1 MKNFVWIAVGGLALL
16 ATSATAQA
24 QCVGDCDGNGE
35 VAINE
40 LILGVN
46 IALGSAEVEQCEA
59 MDANG
64 DGEVSINELITA
76 VNNALGGCEV
86 NGVCGDGEV
95 NVEGETCDDGNNFG
109 GDGCAANCTAEDAR
123 EAVFDSTLTKATVQ
137 TQALKIELSISGGQT
152 VRSGQLRD
160 HVVQK
165 ADGTSFV
172 AGEVPAVIRAEELRF
187 NPVVVPGLVCAC
199 VRGEAVESFG
209 PGNAGTGS
217 IGCGTAG
224 LTDISYRIVQD
235 HVTTPGSVINNFQ
248 GTPDDPECDD
258 TTELPGGV
266 TATACVEGQG
276 EACSQSS
283 NLHGGNCIGPRTLTR
298 SGGQAPRGSA
308 LLLIN
313 SSISLLQDA
322 GTCAESRLP
331 NGNCRYPQYGPD
343 CMPCTN
349 DDLIRQPP
357 NLLPTTTGMSE
368 GAVFDANPSIPQRS
382 SAVIDKDQRCFGAMG
397 PICAT
402 TGTGAPFD
410 CDALLADPTGGLGG
424 GSLSVTFP
432 SIDAATIG
440 DNVTTTVFFN
450 CGPESTAPECQ

>member
-1 MKNFVWIAVGGLALL
+1 MKNSVWVAVGCAALL
-16 ATSATAQA
+16 ATSAAAQSE
-24 QCVGDCDGNGE
+24 CVGDCDGEGT

-46 IALGSAEVEQCEA
+46 IALGSADVSQCEA
-59 MDANG
+59 MDPNG
-64 DGEVSINELITA
+64 NGEVSINELISA
-76 VNNALGGCEV
+76 VNNALDGCPA
-86 NGVCGDGEV
+86 GACGDGQV
-95 NVEGETCDDGNNFG
+95 NVPGETCDDGNNFG
-109 GDGCAANCTAEDAR
+109 GDGCAANCTAEDVR
-123 EAVFDSTLTKATVQ
+123 EAVFDSTRTKATVQ
-137 TQALKIELSISGGQT
+137 TQALKIELNISGGQT

-160 HVVQK
+160 HVVEK
-165 ADGTSFV
+165 ADGTVF
-172 AGEVPAVIRAEELRF
+172 APGEVPAAIRANELRF

-199 VRGEAVESFG
+199 VRGEAVEAFG

-217 IGCGTAG
+217 IGCGDAG

-235 HVTTPGSVINNFQ
+235 HVTTPGSTINNFQ
-248 GTPDDPECDD
+248 GTPDDPECDN
-258 TTELPGGV
+258 TAELPGGV
-266 TATACVEGQG
+266 IATACVEGQG

-322 GTCAESRLP
+322 GTCGSTP
-331 NGNCRYPQYGPD
+331 TCFPQYGPD
-343 CMPCTN
+343 CLPCTD

-357 NLLPTTTGMSE
+357 NLLPTTTGTSE
-368 GAVFDANPSIPQRS
+368 AAVFDANPSLQTRTS
-382 SAVIDKDQRCFGAMG
+382 SVIDKDQRCFGATG

-410 CDALLADPTGGLGG
+410 CDALLANPTGGLGG
-424 GSLSVTFP
+424 GSLTVTFP
-432 SIDAATIG
+432 SVDAATIG

-450 CGPESTAPECQ
+450 QAD